1 MSINIDKRIRSKMFQ
16 TRLTHAM
23 GEQGVSQSALARQI
37 GVDRST
43 ISQLL
48 TNTGARLP
56 NAQVVAECAHAL
68 NVSADWLLG
77 LSEQPESA
85 KTLLETSLELTTA
98 ARALIDDQIFDWHRQ
113 AQGYKIR
120 HAPATLPDMLKTNE
134 MLEWEYT
141 AHLGRTTE
149 DAINA
154 ARDRL
159 DWMRGSN
166 SDFEIVIAQHELE
179 SMCRSEGYYRTLSKN
194 VRVQQIERIIELVDQ
209 LYPRMR
215 VYVYD
220 ARMLYSSP
228 MTVFGPQLAVLY
240 LGQNYMAFRD
250 SQRIEGFSNHFDRV
264 VREAR
269 ITSRELSA
277 FLRPFLIP

>member
-277 FLRPFLIP
+277 FLRPFLLP